1 MITTLI
7 VIVWLVGTVGCY
19 CVCRQT
25 EENPAIADV
34 AGSLV
39 FWWLLLP
46 FFTGL
51 AMWRGTNEIADR
63 IAERRKQKAQPTPA
77 LRSGSEN
84 GLYN

>member
-7 VIVWLVGTVGCY
+7 IIVWLLGTTGCY

-25 EENPAIADV
+25 KENPAIADV

-39 FWWLLLP
+39 FWLILLP
-46 FFTGL
+46 VFTG
-51 AMWRGTNEIADR
+51 AAVWRGTNEIADR
-63 IAERRKQKAQPTPA
+63 IAERRKRQPAPA
-77 LRSGSEN
+77 LRSGAEN